1 MNGKEHLQEMP
12 TRFINMSGN
21 DQLRKEQITLAQAL
35 IFGGMALVGVAI
47 IMKK

>member
-1 MNGKEHLQEMP
+1 MP
-12 TRFINMSGN
+12 SRFYNAEGN
-21 DQLRKEQITLAQAL
+21 DQLRKEQISLSQAL